1 MLKEQGYLVLDE
13 TNKRDIVFPGAASFT
28 MKEVSQDIRLDKGDR
43 IRFKS
48 DVLEFNQ
55 MSELLNQ
62 KSSIQGKVPS
72 GYLNS
77 IFDLSGNWL
86 HDAADTKTLAF
97 DGYFI
102 SLYYLHLTASPLV
115 LNDRVKKSVPP
126 HWDPAALSRFIQTY
140 GTHIIVGMAIGGQ
153 DLICVR
159 QNSSSTIPTSELR
172 GYLEDL
178 GDVMFSDG
186 KSPSLIQRK
195 SRDGKQKVPD
205 VFNRILQSSTM
216 QLASIAETSSKDGLT
231 IICSKR
237 GGNAFLHSHSN
248 WLQTVPAKPE
258 GILFKFVPI
267 TSLLTGIPG
276 SGYLSHAINLYLRY
290 KPTPEDLRY
299 FLEFQVP
306 QQWAPMF
313 CGLPLRHQTRK
324 ASCPSLQFTFLGP
337 TLHVNSRGCTGS
349 FTIIT
354 SGPEKPAAQRENG
367 GPRTWAKSSKRKCWN
382 PSRARNRHPTGH
394 FFALKIEDISS
405 VGYKRVKTV
414 VGLPVAKLLE
424 GKKMQP
430 GLGHYPCATFFKARR
445 VLMNIHG
452 QSDGNGYSNV
462 LHIPHIKYDPNWLQE
477 VSGGVFVV
485 TGAQL
490 ISKGKWP
497 KTVLHLR
504 LLYTHIPHCTIR
516 KTEWAV
522 APDTSRKGSFLTNL
536 SMTFSFTQGTAMTGQ
551 QKQTPTALNSGVYP
565 DGPPEPIRSKK
576 LLKYVDISE
585 VVRGPHDTPGHWLV
599 IAAKLVNES
608 GKINLQVKF
617 ALLDYP

>member
-1 MLKEQGYLVLDE
+1 MLKEQGYWCLMKPTNE
-13 TNKRDIVFPGAASFT
+13 TLFS
-28 MKEVSQDIRLDKGDR
+28 
-43 IRFKS
+43 
-48 DVLEFNQ
+48 Q

-126 HWDPAALSRFIQTY
+126 HWDPAALSRFIRTY

-337 TLHVNSRGCTGS
+337 TLHVNSTQV
-349 FTIIT
+349 T
-354 SGPEKPAAQRENG
+354 SELKP
-367 GPRTWAKSSKRKCWN
+367 
-382 PSRARNRHPTGH
+382 
-394 FFALKIEDISS
+394 
-405 VGYKRVKTV
+405 V
-414 VGLPVAKLLE
+414 VGLRLYLE
-424 GKKMQP
+424 GKKCNR
-430 GLGHYPCATFFKARR
+430 LALH
-445 VLMNIHG
+445 VLHLSSLPSIMAFTSSKPSQWRG
-452 QSDGNGYSNV
+452 SDEYKSSDQFLEPVRWKRYSNV
-462 LHIPHIKYDPNWLQE
+462 CTSLIKYDPNWLQE

-551 QKQTPTALNSGVYP
+551 QKQAPTALNSGVYP

-585 VVRGPHDTPGHWLV
+585 VVRGPHDAPGHWLV

-608 GKINLQVKF
+608 GRINLQVKF

>member
-1 MLKEQGYLVLDE
+1 MEETEKPIEVLAMEALGKGYDITGDFRLKYAKGTRLLVLDE
-13 TNKRDIVFPGAASFT
+13 TNKRDIVFPGAAAFT
-28 MKEVSQDIRLDKGDR
+28 MKDVSQDIRLDKGDR

-86 HDAADTKTLAF
+86 HDAADTKNLAF

-237 GGNAFLHSHSN
+237 GGNVFLHSHSN

-337 TLHVNSRGCTGS
+337 TLHVNSTQV
-349 FTIIT
+349 T
-354 SGPEKPAAQRENG
+354 SELKP
-367 GPRTWAKSSKRKCWN
+367 
-382 PSRARNRHPTGH
+382 
-394 FFALKIEDISS
+394 
-405 VGYKRVKTV
+405 V
-414 VGLPVAKLLE
+414 VGLRLYLE
-424 GKKMQP
+424 GKKCNRLALHVLHLSSLP
-430 GLGHYPCATFFKARR
+430 GIMAFTSSKPSQWRG
-445 VLMNIHG
+445 
-452 QSDGNGYSNV
+452 SDDYKSSDQFLEPVRWKRYSNV
-462 LHIPHIKYDPNWLQE
+462 CTSLVKYDPNWLQE

>member
-1 MLKEQGYLVLDE
+1 MEETEKPIEVLAMEALGKGYDITGDFRLKYAKGTRLLVLDE

-126 HWDPAALSRFIQTY
+126 HWDPAALSRFIRTY

-337 TLHVNSRGCTGS
+337 TLHVNSTQV
-349 FTIIT
+349 T
-354 SGPEKPAAQRENG
+354 SELKP
-367 GPRTWAKSSKRKCWN
+367 
-382 PSRARNRHPTGH
+382 
-394 FFALKIEDISS
+394 
-405 VGYKRVKTV
+405 V
-414 VGLPVAKLLE
+414 VGLRLYLE
-424 GKKMQP
+424 GKKCNR
-430 GLGHYPCATFFKARR
+430 LALH
-445 VLMNIHG
+445 VLHLSSLPSIMAFTSSKPSQWRG
-452 QSDGNGYSNV
+452 SDEYKSSDQFLEPVRWKRYSNV
-462 LHIPHIKYDPNWLQE
+462 CTSLIKYDPNWLQE

-551 QKQTPTALNSGVYP
+551 QKQAPTALNSGVYP

-585 VVRGPHDTPGHWLV
+585 VVRGPHDAPGHWLV

-608 GKINLQVKF
+608 GRINLQVKF

>member
-1 MLKEQGYLVLDE
+1 MEETEKPIEVLAMEALGKGYDITGDFRLKYAKGTRLLVLDE

-126 HWDPAALSRFIQTY
+126 HWDPAALSRFIRTY

-337 TLHVNSRGCTGS
+337 TLHVNSTQV
-349 FTIIT
+349 T
-354 SGPEKPAAQRENG
+354 SELKP
-367 GPRTWAKSSKRKCWN
+367 
-382 PSRARNRHPTGH
+382 
-394 FFALKIEDISS
+394 
-405 VGYKRVKTV
+405 V
-414 VGLPVAKLLE
+414 VGLRLYLE
-424 GKKMQP
+424 GKKCNR
-430 GLGHYPCATFFKARR
+430 LALH
-445 VLMNIHG
+445 VLHLSSLPSIMAFTSSKPSQWRG
-452 QSDGNGYSNV
+452 SDEYKSSDQFLEPVRWKRYSNV
-462 LHIPHIKYDPNWLQE
+462 CTSLIKYDPNWLQE

-551 QKQTPTALNSGVYP
+551 QKQAPTALNSGVYP

-585 VVRGPHDTPGHWLV
+585 VVRGPHDAPGHWLV

>member
-1 MLKEQGYLVLDE
+1 MEETEKPIEVLAMEALGKGYDITGDFRLKYAKGTRLLVLDE

-337 TLHVNSRGCTGS
+337 TLHVNSAQV
-349 FTIIT
+349 T
-354 SGPEKPAAQRENG
+354 SELKP
-367 GPRTWAKSSKRKCWN
+367 
-382 PSRARNRHPTGH
+382 
-394 FFALKIEDISS
+394 
-405 VGYKRVKTV
+405 V
-414 VGLPVAKLLE
+414 VGLRLYLE
-424 GKKMQP
+424 GKKCNRLALHVLHLSSLPSIM
-430 GLGHYPCATFFKARR
+430 TFTSSKPSQWR
-445 VLMNIHG
+445 G
-452 QSDGNGYSNV
+452 SDDYKSSDQFLEPVRWKRYSNV
-462 LHIPHIKYDPNWLQE
+462 CTSLIKYDPNWLQE

>member
-1 MLKEQGYLVLDE
+1 MAETGKPIEVIAMEALGKGFDITGDFRLKYAKGTRLVVLDE
-13 TNKRDIVFPGAASFT
+13 TNKRDIVFPGAGFT
-28 MKEVSQDIRLDKGDR
+28 IKAVSQDIRLDKGDR

-77 IFDLSGNWL
+77 IYDLTGDWL
-86 HDAADTKTLAF
+86 HDAADTKNLAF

-102 SLYYLHLTASPLV
+102 SLYHLHLTASPLI

-126 HWDPAALSRFIQTY
+126 HWDPAALARFIQTF
-140 GTHIIVGMAIGGQ
+140 GTHVIVGMAIGGQ

-159 QNSSSTIPTSELR
+159 QNNSSTIPTSDLR

-186 KSPSLIQRK
+186 NSPSLLQRK

-205 VFNRILQSSTM
+205 VFNRILQSNSM
-216 QLASIAETSSKDGLT
+216 QLASVAETSSKDGLT

-237 GGNAFLHSHSN
+237 GGNVFLHSHSN
-248 WLQTVPAKPE
+248 WLQTVPTKPE

-290 KPTPEDLRY
+290 KPVPEDLRY

-313 CGLPLRHQTRK
+313 SGLPLRHQTKK
-324 ASCPSLQFTFLGP
+324 ASCPSLQFAFMGP
-337 TLHVNSRGCTGS
+337 KMHVNSTQVS
-349 FTIIT
+349 
-354 SGPEKPAAQRENG
+354 SDLKP
-367 GPRTWAKSSKRKCWN
+367 
-382 PSRARNRHPTGH
+382 
-394 FFALKIEDISS
+394 
-405 VGYKRVKTV
+405 V
-414 VGLPVAKLLE
+414 VGLRLYLE
-424 GKKMQP
+424 GKKCNR
-430 GLGHYPCATFFKARR
+430 LA
-445 VLMNIHG
+445 
-452 QSDGNGYSNV
+452 
-462 LHIPHIKYDPNWLQE
+462 LHIQHLSSLPSLMSFTSGKPSQWRGSDDYMSNDQFLEPVRWKRYSHVCTSVVKHDPNWLQE
-477 VSGGVFVV
+477 VSGGVFIV

-490 ISKGKWP
+490 LSKGKWP

-504 LLYTHIPHCTIR
+504 LHYTHIPHCTIR
-516 KTEWAV
+516 RTEWGA
-522 APDTSRKGSFLTNL
+522 APETFRKGSFLTNL
-536 SMTFSFTQGTAMTGQ
+536 SMTFSFTSATNGQ
-551 QKQTPTALNSGVYP
+551 QKQAPTALNSGVYP

-576 LLKYVDISE
+576 LLKYVDVSE
-585 VVRGPHDTPGHWLV
+585 VVRGPHNAPGHWLV
-599 IAAKLVNES
+599 TAAKLVNES
-608 GKINLQVKF
+608 GKISLQVKF

>member
-1 MLKEQGYLVLDE
+1 MEETEKPIEVLAMEALGKGYDITGDFRLKYAKGTRLLVLDE
-13 TNKRDIVFPGAASFT
+13 TNKRDIVFPSAASFT
-28 MKEVSQDIRLDKGDR
+28 MKDVSQDIRLDKGDR

-86 HDAADTKTLAF
+86 HDAADTKNLAF

-195 SRDGKQKVPD
+195 SRDCKQKVPD

-306 QQWAPMF
+306 LQWAPMF

-337 TLHVNSRGCTGS
+337 TLHVNSTQV
-349 FTIIT
+349 T
-354 SGPEKPAAQRENG
+354 SELKP
-367 GPRTWAKSSKRKCWN
+367 
-382 PSRARNRHPTGH
+382 
-394 FFALKIEDISS
+394 
-405 VGYKRVKTV
+405 V
-414 VGLPVAKLLE
+414 VGLRLYLE
-424 GKKMQP
+424 GKKCNR
-430 GLGHYPCATFFKARR
+430 LALH
-445 VLMNIHG
+445 VLHLSSLPSIMAFTSSKPSQWRG
-452 QSDGNGYSNV
+452 SDDYKSSDQFLEPVRWKRYSNV
-462 LHIPHIKYDPNWLQE
+462 CTSLVKYDPNWLQE
-477 VSGGVFVV
+477 VSGGVFIV

-585 VVRGPHDTPGHWLV
+585 VVRGPHDAPGHWLV

-608 GKINLQVKF
+608 GKISLQVKF